1 MHGARYRA
9 SRREGDP
16 ETAYEDALQQL
27 PNELANAHKVL
38 LTQLIDFEAIGQIII
53 NMIWAMLDVSAAPN
67 TLLTSDRPSIRS
79 HGLGHPDC
87 LLTVP
92 LSPGR
97 LFVAAND
104 IRQLHKL
111 AAQPPRET
119 VASANRVV
127 VMVAVRNVYGTN
139 HAQLAFVDKWLRR
152 PNAAPIPGTITIG
165 DAAPSRN
172 RSVGQAAS
180 PKA

>member
-1 MHGARYRA
+1 VHGARYRA
-9 SRREGDP
+9 SREEGDP

-27 PNELANAHKVL
+27 PNETANAHKVL
-38 LTQLIDFEAIGQIII
+38 LTQLIDFEAVGQIII
-53 NMIWAMLDVSAAPN
+53 NMTWGVLDVSAAPH

-104 IRQLHKL
+104 IRQLRKL
-111 AAQPPRET
+111 AAQLPRET
-119 VASANRVV
+119 VARANRLA
-127 VMVAVRNVYGTN
+127 VMVAVQNVYGTN
-139 HAQLAFVDKWLRR
+139 DAQLPFVDQWLRR
-152 PNAAPIPGTITIG
+152 LNVAPIPGTITIG
-165 DAAPSRN
+165 DAAS
-172 RSVGQAAS
+172 S